1 MYQEETPPAVTLKSD
16 HSSIEMTM
24 DKLISDKQFS
34 CIYPVFIMEKLPVL
48 SDSERE
54 LLNVITKE
62 EPWDRKYKRLK

>member
-34 CIYPVFIMEKLPVL
+34 CIYPV
-48 SDSERE
+48 SS
-54 LLNVITKE
+54 
-62 EPWDRKYKRLK
+62 